1 MDLLAA
7 QTHAAKH
14 EAQQI
19 EAQLRTATEQLSKRS
34 QEISVLKV
42 RCISTYSLRWLNE
55 NSCQNSTCSQPI
67 DSGVCVCVCVCV
79 CVRACRL

>member
-1 MDLLAA
+1 MDLLAT
-7 QTHAAKH
+7 QTHAAKQ

-42 RCISTYSLRWLNE
+42 RCIFAY
-55 NSCQNSTCSQPI
+55 
-67 DSGVCVCVCVCV
+67 
-79 CVRACRL
+79 

>member
-19 EAQLRTATEQLSKRS
+19 EDQLRNATEQLSKRS

-42 RCISTYSLRWLNE
+42 RCMFTH
-55 NSCQNSTCSQPI
+55 
-67 DSGVCVCVCVCV
+67 
-79 CVRACRL
+79 